1 MALKAEDFDKL
12 RQQAKDLIEPEI
24 GNGYKA
30 ISLTRHLFL
39 DIINDM
45 EKISNMI
52 TETKVDLTKHDE
64 HGAIALGDR

>member
-12 RQQAKDLIEPEI
+12 RQQAKNLLEPEV

-30 ISLTRHLFL
+30 ISLTRQLFM

-45 EKISNMI
+45 EKIQGMI
-52 TETKVDLTKHDE
+52 TEAKVDLTKHDK
-64 HGAIALGDR
+64 HGRVKME